1 MTRER
6 SPEKEK
12 QLNKKNSQE
21 AFYGR
26 LDKAR
31 SGDAEA
37 MEQVMEMLTPL
48 VTSSAKKYFLGDM
61 PYEDLMQE
69 GYLVI
74 GECVDRFDADKGIP
88 FLGYVKA
95 TLRYHFMDLG
105 RKSVK
110 EQCDSLNRTIKSAE
124 GEITLMDVIADEE
137 ASADGAMLHDEKMKA
152 LMEGIKTLSPR
163 ELQVISLNYYVGLNM
178 IEIARELGIAYRTV
192 VNTKVHALRK
202 LEAYLR

>member
-1 MTRER
+1 
-6 SPEKEK
+6 
-12 QLNKKNSQE
+12 LNKRNSQE
-21 AFYGR
+21 VFYSW

-31 SGDAEA
+31 EKEVGA
-37 MEQVMEMLTPL
+37 MEVVMEMLTPL
-48 VTSSAKKYFLGDM
+48 VTSSAKRYFLGDM

-69 GYLVI
+69 GYLI
-74 GECVDRFDADKGIP
+74 IAECVDQYDADRGIP
-88 FLGYVKA
+88 FLGYVKT
-95 TLRYHFMDLG
+95 TLRFHFMDLG

-110 EQCDSLNRTIKSAE
+110 EQCDSLNRSIQSAD

-137 ASADGAMLHDEKMKA
+137 ASADGAMLHDEKMKTLA
-152 LMEGIKTLSPR
+152 KGIKTLSPR

-178 IEIARELGIAYRTV
+178 CEIAHELGIAYRTV

>member
-1 MTRER
+1 M
-6 SPEKEK
+6 
-12 QLNKKNSQE
+12 NKKNSQE
-21 AFYGR
+21 LFNKW
-26 LDKAR
+26 LVKAKN
-31 SGDAEA
+31 GDVDA
-37 MEQVMEMLTPL
+37 MKKVMEILTPL

-74 GECVDRFDADKGIP
+74 AECVDRFDAEKGIP

-95 TLRYHFMDLG
+95 TLRFHFMDLG
-105 RKSVK
+105 KQSVK
-110 EQCDSLNRTIKSAE
+110 DRWDSLDRPIANAVGDIS
-124 GEITLMDVIADEE
+124 LMDVIPDEE

-202 LEAYLR
+202 LESYLR